1 MTRPLRAL
9 PTPPEDPEVD
19 VMLDAEADQVE
30 QGELVD
36 VEERLPAV
44 LERREPARV
53 VNGVEV
59 NTPWS
64 YAFQGRPIFPAW
76 LVQRE
81 QRRAAIRWGRDLI
94 IHEAAFQTVRLP
106 LYGLRL
112 CVYTPRGVVRSLRCW
127 WHWVSDGE
135 ARQMRRRAAETDNIA
150 GLLQLRQQRKEA
162 FKVRGL
168 VTLGSAGLT
177 GILLLIVY
185 VVWPHM
191 LAWLTFG
198 AAMASV
204 AAFGYVGRRKDK
216 PIVEHARIA
225 NPKAR
230 RLTEDMLTRA
240 FIAAGLCTQDDPIGM
255 IQPIQRDGAG
265 WLAFIELPFGKNA
278 EAAVKKKLDIAGG
291 LGVHEVQ
298 VFMDRLP
305 GKSPRHLRVWV
316 ADVDPY
322 ASMPPVTPLVAM
334 ERIDFWK
341 GFPFGVDARGQV
353 IHLSLIWS
361 SLLVG
366 AIPRMGKTFAAR
378 LPALAAALDPFVQLI
393 VFDGKGGKD
402 WKAFEQVA
410 FRYGSG
416 VRSVIVELLLETLR
430 DLKVE
435 MDRRYEL
442 LQSLPDDLCPE
453 GKITPA
459 LSRNLSLGLQ
469 PILVCIDEFQRYLE
483 NGTFGEA
490 IKEVIDDLVKTGPA
504 VGIMFDVATQ
514 KPDGKT
520 IPTKIRDNIGTRFA
534 LKVMTFQ
541 ASEVILGAGTRDA
554 GLDASKFQRSHKGVG
569 ILLGADDGELAD
581 AGGQTVRTHLAD
593 LRTVTTICERG
604 RELRIAAGTLAGHAA
619 GEQIEERVT
628 ISVLDD
634 VAGVFARGEDRL
646 WSEEICERLAEV
658 NPDAYSGWDATT
670 LAKMLKP
677 YGLITRDVWI
687 KDPEDGGS
695 PTRKG
700 LKYEWVL
707 AAQGGRAGK
716 GGR

>member
-1 MTRPLRAL
+1 MTRPLRAVPNPL
-9 PTPPEDPEVD
+9 EEPEDD
-19 VMLDAEADQVE
+19 VMLDSEADQVA
-30 QGELVD
+30 QGELVE
-36 VEERLPAV
+36 VEQRLPAV
-44 LERREPARV
+44 LERREPARA

-64 YAFQGRPIFPAW
+64 YAFQGRAIFPAW

-81 QRRAAIRWGRDLI
+81 QRRAAIKWARDLV
-94 IHEAAFQTVRLP
+94 IHEAAFHAVRLP

-112 CVYTPRGVVRSLRCW
+112 CMYTPRGVGRSVAAWGR
-127 WHWVSDGE
+127 WVSDSEG
-135 ARQMRRRAAETDNIA
+135 RPMRRASIVDGDTGRYSELVAQRNARVRTRSIVTVGSL
-150 GLLQLRQQRKEA
+150 GL
-162 FKVRGL
+162 
-168 VTLGSAGLT
+168 S
-177 GILLLIVY
+177 GILLLIVAI
-185 VVWPHM
+185 VWPWLM
-191 LAWLTFG
+191 PWLAAGAIATFG
-198 AAMASV
+198 R
-204 AAFGYVGRRKDK
+204 VGRRKDK

-230 RLTEDMLTRA
+230 RLTEDVLTRA
-240 FIAAGLCTQDDPIGM
+240 FIAAGLCTQEDPIGLL
-255 IQPIQRDGAG
+255 QPIQRDGAG
-265 WLAFIELPFGKNA
+265 WLAFVELPYGKNA

-305 GKSPRHLRVWV
+305 GMSPRHLRVWV

-322 ASMPPVTPLVAM
+322 ASMPPVTPLLAM
-334 ERIDFWK
+334 ERLDFWK

-353 IHLSLIWS
+353 IYLSLIWS

-378 LPALAAALDPFVQLI
+378 LPALAAALDPFVTLI

-410 FRYGSG
+410 YRYGSG
-416 VRSVIVELLLETLR
+416 VRTVIVELLLETLR
-430 DLKVE
+430 ELKAE
-435 MDRRYEL
+435 MDRRYEV
-442 LQSLPDDLCPE
+442 LQDLPDDICPE

-459 LSRNLSLGLQ
+459 LSRNPTMNMQ

-490 IKEVIDDLVKTGPA
+490 IKEVIDDIVKTGPA

-541 ASEVILGAGTRDA
+541 SSEVILGAGTRDA

-593 LRTVTTICERG
+593 LRTVSTICERG
-604 RELRIAAGTLAGHAA
+604 RDLRIAAGTLAGHAA

-628 ISVLDD
+628 ISVLND

-677 YGLITRDVWI
+677 YGLKTADVWI

-707 AAQGGRAGK
+707 AAQGGRTGK

>member
-1 MTRPLRAL
+1 MTRPLQVV
-9 PTPPEDPEVD
+9 PNTPDD
-19 VMLDAEADQVE
+19 DQSGVMTD
-30 QGELVD
+30 VD
-36 VEERLPAV
+36 VEEAELADVEDRLPAV
-44 LERREPARV
+44 AEQRKPVPVA
-53 VNGVEV
+53 NGLVV

-64 YAFQGRPIFPAW
+64 YAFQGRSILPAW
-76 LVQRE
+76 LIQRE
-81 QRRAAIRWGRDLI
+81 QRRAAVRWARDLVV
-94 IHEAAFQTVRLP
+94 HEVAFQTVRLP

-112 CVYTPRGVVRSLRCW
+112 CLYTPRGVGRSLAAWGR
-127 WHWVSDGE
+127 WVSDAE
-135 ARQMRRRAAETDNIA
+135 ARPLRRNSIAADNVATYQALTQLRSSRIKSRGITSLAAA
-150 GLLQLRQQRKEA
+150 GLLL
-162 FKVRGL
+162 
-168 VTLGSAGLT
+168 
-177 GILLLIVY
+177 ILLLIVI
-185 VVWPHM
+185 VVWP
-191 LAWLTFG
+191 WLLKWLLIG
-198 AAMASV
+198 AIP
-204 AAFGYVGRRKDK
+204 AFGYIGRRRDK

-225 NPKAR
+225 NPKAV
-230 RLTEDMLTRA
+230 RLTEDVLTRA
-240 FIAAGLCTQDDPIGM
+240 FIAAGLCSEETPIGLL
-255 IQPIQRDGAG
+255 QPIQRDRAG
-265 WLAFIELPFGKNA
+265 WLAYVELPYGKNA
-278 EAAVKKKLDIAGG
+278 EGAVKKKLDIAGG

-298 VFMDRLP
+298 VFVDRIP
-305 GKSPRHLRVWV
+305 GKSPRHLQVWV

-322 ASMPPVTPLVAM
+322 ASMPPVTPLLAM
-334 ERIDFWK
+334 ERLDFWK

-353 IHLSLIWS
+353 IYLSLIWS

-378 LPALAAALDPFVQLI
+378 LPALAAALDPFVKLI

-402 WKAFEQVA
+402 WKAFERIA
-410 FRYGSG
+410 YRYGSG
-416 VRSVIVELLLETLR
+416 VRSVIVELLLEILR
-430 DLKVE
+430 ELQTE
-435 MDRRYEL
+435 MNRRYEL

-459 LSRNLSLGLQ
+459 LSRNLSLNLQ
-469 PILVCIDEFQRYLE
+469 PILVAIDEVQRYLE
-483 NGTFGEA
+483 HGTYGEA

-504 VGIMFDVATQ
+504 VGIMFDIATQ

-534 LKVMTFQ
+534 LKVMTYQ
-541 ASEVILGAGTRDA
+541 SSEVILGAGTRDA

-593 LRTVTTICERG
+593 LTTVTTICERG
-604 RELRIAAGTLAGHAA
+604 RELRIAAGTLTGHAA

-646 WSEEICERLAEV
+646 WSEEICDRLAEV

-677 YGLITRDVWI
+677 YGLITKDVWI

-716 GGR
+716 GRP

>member
-1 MTRPLRAL
+1 
-9 PTPPEDPEVD
+9 
-19 VMLDAEADQVE
+19 MLDAEVE
-30 QGELVD
+30 QAEI
-36 VEERLPAV
+36 VEVEDRLPAV
-44 LERREPARV
+44 LDRRDPAPT
-53 VNGVEV
+53 VNGIVV

-64 YAFQGRPIFPAW
+64 YAFQGRAIFPAW

-81 QRRAAIRWGRDLI
+81 QRRAAARWARDLVL
-94 IHEAAFQTVRLP
+94 HEAAFQTVRLP

-112 CVYTPRGVVRSLRCW
+112 CLYTPRGVGRSLAAWGR
-127 WHWVSDGE
+127 WVSDSEIRRLRRLAAE
-135 ARQMRRRAAETDNIA
+135 ADDTGTVLTLRQELAKHVRARAAISA
-150 GLLQLRQQRKEA
+150 G
-162 FKVRGL
+162 
-168 VTLGSAGLT
+168 TLGLT
-177 GILLLIVY
+177 SVLLLIVY
-185 VVWPHM
+185 IAWPHLLPW
-191 LAWLTFG
+191 LAIGAVATFG
-198 AAMASV
+198 
-204 AAFGYVGRRKDK
+204 YIGRRKDK

-230 RLTEDMLTRA
+230 RLTEDMLVRA
-240 FIAAGLCTQDDPIGM
+240 FIKAGLCTAEDPIGLL
-255 IQPIQRDGAG
+255 QPVQRDHAG
-265 WLAFIELPFGKNA
+265 WLAFIELPYGKNVETA
-278 EAAVKKKLDIAGG
+278 GKKALDIAGG
-291 LGVHEVQ
+291 LDVHEVQ
-298 VFMDRLP
+298 VFIDRMP
-305 GKSPRHLRVWV
+305 GMSPRKLRLWV
-316 ADVDPY
+316 ADDDPY
-322 ASMPPVTPLVAM
+322 AVKPPVTPLLAM
-334 ERIDFWK
+334 ERLDFWK
-341 GFPFGVDARGQV
+341 GFPFGVTARGQV
-353 IHLSLIWS
+353 IYLSLIWS

-378 LPALAAALDPFVQLI
+378 LPALAAALDPFVDLI

-402 WKAFEQVA
+402 WKAFERVA
-410 FRYGSG
+410 YRYGSG
-416 VRSVIVELLLETLR
+416 VRAVIVELLLQTLR
-430 DLKVE
+430 ELQAE
-435 MDRRYEL
+435 MNRRYEV
-442 LQSLPDDLCPE
+442 LQGLPDDICPE

-459 LSRNLSLGLQ
+459 LSRNPTLNMQ
-469 PILVCIDEFQRYLE
+469 PILVAIDEFQRYLE
-483 NGTFGEA
+483 HGTYGEA

-534 LKVMTFQ
+534 LKVMTIQ
-541 ASEVILGAGTRDA
+541 SSEVVLGAGTREA

-581 AGGQTVRTHLAD
+581 AGAQTVRTHLAD
-593 LRTVTTICERG
+593 LPVVSTICERG
-604 RELRIAAGTLAGHAA
+604 RDLRIAAGTLTGHAA

-658 NPDAYSGWDATT
+658 NADAYSGWDATT

-677 YGLITRDVWI
+677 YGLITKDVWI

-707 AAQGGRAGK
+707 AAQGGRTGK

>member
-1 MTRPLRAL
+1 MP
-9 PTPPEDPEVD
+9 
-19 VMLDAEADQVE
+19 DAEIEEA
-30 QGELVD
+30 ELVVAD
-36 VEERLPAV
+36 DRLPAV
-44 LERREPARV
+44 PERRDPVSAAD
-53 VNGVEV
+53 GMLV

-64 YAFQGRPIFPAW
+64 YAFQGRPIVPAW

-81 QRRAAIRWGRDLI
+81 QRRAAIRWARDLVV
-94 IHEAAFQTVRLP
+94 HETAFQTVRLP

-112 CVYTPRGVVRSLRCW
+112 CLYTPRGVGRSLATWGR
-127 WHWVSDGE
+127 WVSDAEG
-135 ARQMRRRAAETDNIA
+135 RPMRRATIASGETSHYAELTAQRNSRVRTRSIVTVGGLGLAAVLI
-150 GLLQLRQQRKEA
+150 
-162 FKVRGL
+162 
-168 VTLGSAGLT
+168 
-177 GILLLIVY
+177 LIVTIA
-185 VVWPHM
+185 WP
-191 LAWLTFG
+191 WLLPWLLSG
-198 AAMASV
+198 AIAT
-204 AAFGYVGRRKDK
+204 FGYVGRRRDK

-230 RLTEDMLTRA
+230 RLTEDMLVRS
-240 FIAAGLCTQDDPIGM
+240 FVAAGLCSEDDPIGLL
-255 IQPIQRDGAG
+255 QPVQRDRSG
-265 WLAFIELPFGKNA
+265 WLAYIELPFGKNA
-278 EAAVKKKLDIAGG
+278 EAAAKKKLDIAGG

-305 GKSPRHLRVWV
+305 GKSPRHLQLWV

-322 ASMPPVTPLVAM
+322 ASMPPVTPLLAV
-334 ERIDFWK
+334 ERLNFWK

-353 IHLSLIWS
+353 IYLSLIWS

-410 FRYGSG
+410 YRYGSG
-416 VRSVIVELLLETLR
+416 VRNVIVELLLETLR
-430 DLKVE
+430 ELKDE

-453 GKITPA
+453 GKITPG

-469 PILVCIDEFQRYLE
+469 PILVAIDEIQRYLE
-483 NGTFGEA
+483 HGTYGEA

-504 VGIMFDVATQ
+504 VGIMFVLATQ

-534 LKVMTFQ
+534 LKVMTIQ
-541 ASEVILGAGTRDA
+541 SSEVVLGAGTREA

-593 LRTVTTICERG
+593 LHTVTAICQRG
-604 RELRIAAGTLAGHAA
+604 RDLRVAAGTLAGHAA

-658 NPDAYSGWDATT
+658 NPGAYSGWDATT

-677 YGLITRDVWI
+677 YGLKTADVWI

-707 AAQGGRAGK
+707 AAQGGR
-716 GGR
+716 GGRGGR